1 MLGTAGNVAS
11 SLGAGLLLF
20 DRSPALPDARRSHD
34 GLDFVGGLPM
44 TSREERDG
52 SREVPAEEV
61 AWWASDVEVLEMVG
75 PSGEGRREA
84 R

>member
-1 MLGTAGNVAS
+1 MAGSVAS
-11 SLGAGLLLF
+11 SFGAGLLLF
-20 DRSPALPDARRSHD
+20 DRSPAVPDARRSHD
-34 GLDFVGGLPM
+34 GLDLVGGLPI
-44 TSREERDG
+44 TSRDERDK
-52 SREVPAEEV
+52 SREVPVEEV